1 MIIRNAAMSL
11 LALCVA
17 TPALANDQPWFD
29 TQLPTQKRID
39 LLIDAMTLKEKT
51 SQLVNGNVACLLYT
65 SDAADE

>member
-39 LLIDAMTLKEKT
+39 LLIDAMTVSYTHLT
-51 SQLVNGNVACLLYT
+51 LPT
-65 SDAADE
+65 SDLV